1 METNEQI
8 VNTNLKNINI
18 LQLDSVLRKM
28 NQSCTSRKTLK
39 NK

>member
-8 VNTNLKNINI
+8 ANTKFKNFNS
-18 LQLDSVLRKM
+18 LQLNSVLRKM

-39 NK
+39 NE

>member
-28 NQSCTSRKTLK
+28 NQSGTSRKTLK